1 MVTSLVTDRRNC
13 CMKRQDGSETGV
25 TDGDPHVDALG
36 ADTDVD
42 VDLLRELVLE
52 RGYTAADAAEALG
65 LEADRVVCALTR
77 AFS

>member
-1 MVTSLVTDRRNC
+1 MDRLG
-13 CMKRQDGSETGV
+13 GSETAA
-25 TDGDPHVDALG
+25 TEDDPHVDARD
-36 ADTDVD
+36 ADTEIDID
-42 VDLLRELVLE
+42 VDLLRELVFE